1 MYGSRGKIV
10 EPLPTQTAARK
21 GTPIWK
27 SPAAWLREKE
37 LCRGFWIFFTA
48 AFFFDFGFSIY
59 VFLFNLYLLDLHFN
73 ERMMGL
79 IGGAM
84 TLGSVVGTLPAGL
97 FGRKFGIRPLMI
109 VCFVG
114 STVLCVLRVVIA
126 WESAQLV
133 LAFLSGLAL
142 CLWGVCFL
150 PALARLTTEEN
161 RASAFSLIFSVSIGT
176 AMLGGIV
183 CGYLQQWLRLLG
195 LILQPVEVKRII
207 LLSSCGIAAIGL
219 AAVLRLEM
227 PAIVAAEPEVRR
239 SRRKRW
245 MPDPF
250 LLRYLPAMALWTAV
264 IAAFTPF
271 ANVYL
276 SKHLHVPMSH
286 IGLIFSVAQVVQF
299 CVGLLTPALF
309 RHLGMVPGIV
319 VTQVATAVSLGCLA
333 ATQNPQAAV
342 GLYLGFSALQW
353 MSAPGLYNLLMS
365 KVADKERSTAAS
377 GALFCNAVVAS
388 GATAGAGILFV
399 RFGYPHVLMGIAVM
413 AFVVAMLF
421 WLLVGSVDRDVP
433 MQPTSEIGSLRE
445 IEVEG

>member
-1 MYGSRGKIV
+1 V
-10 EPLPTQTAARK
+10 EPLTAEVGARK
-21 GTPIWK
+21 GTPLWK
-27 SPAAWLREKE
+27 NPAAWLREKE
-37 LCRGFWIFFTA
+37 LSRGFWIFFTA

-73 ERMMGL
+73 ERVMGL
-79 IGGAM
+79 IGGAA

-97 FGRKFGIRPLMI
+97 LGRKFGIRPLMI
-109 VCFVG
+109 VCFIA
-114 STVLCVLRVVIA
+114 STVLCALRVVFV

-176 AMLGGIV
+176 ATLGGIV
-183 CGYLQQWLRLLG
+183 CGYLQQWLKLAG
-195 LILQPVEVKRII
+195 LVLQPVEVKRMI
-207 LLSSCGIAAIGL
+207 LLASCGIAATGL
-219 AAVLRLEM
+219 AAVLRLQM
-227 PAIVAAEPEVRR
+227 PAAVQEEEVPRENRR
-239 SRRKRW
+239 RRW
-245 MPDPF
+245 MPHPF

-276 SKHLHVPMSH
+276 SKNLHVPMSH

-299 CVGLLTPALF
+299 CVGLLTPVLF
-309 RHLGMVPGIV
+309 RRLGMVPGIV

-333 ATQNPQAAV
+333 ATHNPHSAV

-365 KVADKERSTAAS
+365 KVPDDERSTAAS
-377 GALFCNAVVAS
+377 GALFCNAVVGS

-413 AFVVAMLF
+413 GFVVAMLF
-421 WLLVGSVDRDVP
+421 WLLVGAVDRGVP
-433 MQPTSEIGSLRE
+433 MQPKTGVGSLRE